1 MLKKIDFDQG
11 LNNIN
16 LIKTSH
22 ASQKAAAE
30 GIVLLKNENG
40 VLPLKSGTKISV
52 FGRSQLDYNTGGTG
66 SGGSVN
72 VLYVADILNSLRKKL
87 KIKVNEELAAVYEE
101 WIKNNPI

>member
-40 VLPLKSGTKISV
+40 VLPLKSGMKISV
-52 FGRSQLDYNTGGTG
+52 SAGAS
-66 SGGSVN
+66 
-72 VLYVADILNSLRKKL
+72 
-87 KIKVNEELAAVYEE
+87 
-101 WIKNNPI
+101 WIITPAEPARAEALMFYMWLTY